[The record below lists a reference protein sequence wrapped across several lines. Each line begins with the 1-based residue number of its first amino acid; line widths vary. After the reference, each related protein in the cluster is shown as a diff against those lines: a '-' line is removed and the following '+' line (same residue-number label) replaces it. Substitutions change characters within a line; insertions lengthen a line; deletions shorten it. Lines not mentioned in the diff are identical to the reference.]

1 MNINSIQA
9 INNSIGL
16 ERKAQSVSSNGPSFE
31 SMLNKYINQADS
43 AVKDS
48 ESMAISLAKGDAVNL
63 HDVTIA
69 AQKASIAVSLTTTV
83 RDKAVEAYQDIMRMQ
98 I

>member
-9 INNSIGL
+9 INNSIST
-16 ERKAQSVSSNGPSFE
+16 ERKTQSVSNGPSFE
-31 SMLNKYINQADS
+31 SMLNKYINQADN
-43 AVKDS
+43 AVKES
-48 ESMAISLAKGDAVNL
+48 EGMALSLAKGDAVNL
-63 HDVTIA
+63 HEVTIA